1 MLDAVTIARSRS
13 HIIKYY
19 DTKDIGEFP
28 KRLAPLSRRPRLTD
42 LGDAINFKDIAEQLN
57 ALNLSI
63 YTPSLY
69 LFDCARSGYSIDY
82 DGEGLSIDGREKGL
96 RKLMATNLL
105 KRLESSV
112 NSFRLT
118 LNRIHEYIRQTMELI
133 DAYDKKYSGATIDV
147 SSFTDDMDSS
157 EGDTDPFATKKSKI
171 SLADMDYVSWRRDLE
186 ADFERLELLL
196 LMLKDITPEHDSKL
210 QMLIG
215 DLKHKFSNP
224 INGENKKVLIFTA
237 FADTANYL
245 YEQLSTKI
253 KETCGLDTAL
263 ITGSTDGR
271 CTLPKFPMSFNNV
284 LTYFH
289 LCRKTV

>member
-1 MLDAVTIARSRS
+1 
-13 HIIKYY
+13 
-19 DTKDIGEFP
+19 
-28 KRLAPLSRRPRLTD
+28 
-42 LGDAINFKDIAEQLN
+42 
-57 ALNLSI
+57 
-63 YTPSLY
+63 
-69 LFDCARSGYSIDY
+69 
-82 DGEGLSIDGREKGL
+82 
-96 RKLMATNLL
+96 
-105 KRLESSV
+105 
-112 NSFRLT
+112 
-118 LNRIHEYIRQTMELI
+118 MELI
-133 DAYDKKYSGATIDV
+133 AANDKKYSGATIDV

-186 ADFERLELLL
+186 ADFERLDLLL

-253 KETCGLDTAL
+253 KEHCVIYTSLHSV
-263 ITGSTDGR
+263 STDG
-271 CTLPKFPMSFNNV
+271 
-284 LTYFH
+284 
-289 LCRKTV
+289 